1 MNNTAPFIKNCLLLL
16 LLSGLIIAC
25 GSTEEEEVREATA
38 IAVTNPN
45 PGVVSDALVAQD
57 GSLAVYEEH
66 IRVLN
71 DCDWVGLM
79 AQYPD
84 DAEIHLS
91 GGAVVKG
98 REAIGELFAGFVL
111 PHAEGGLC
119 GLTFVEES
127 RFEVGGTQ
135 NVQWV
140 ADAGFLSEPYRGSDA
155 YVSDGRYMT
164 AMVTTF
170 EGTDLMMLQAADTVT
185 NPNTGEVSD
194 SLLPQAG
201 SVAVYEE
208 HIRVLNDCD
217 WVGLMAQYP
226 NDSEIHLS
234 DGTVLKGRQAI
245 GDLFAG
251 FVLPLEDGG
260 LCGLTFVE
268 ESRFEAG
275 GSQNVQWVADANF
288 LAEPYRGSD
297 AYVSNGLYMDA
308 MVTTFEGTDLM
319 MLQAADSVTNPN
331 TGEVSDT
338 LVPQAGSVA
347 VYEEHIRVLND
358 CDWIGLMAQ
367 YPNDSEIHLSDGTVL
382 KGRQAIGDLF
392 AGFVLPQEDGGLCGL
407 TFVEESRF
415 EAGGSQ
421 NVQWVADADFLAE
434 PYRGSDAYVSNGLYM
449 DAMVTTFEGTDLT
462 FR

>member
-1 MNNTAPFIKNCLLLL
+1 M
-16 LLSGLIIAC
+16 
-25 GSTEEEEVREATA
+25 EQDA
-38 IAVTNPN
+38 ITVTNPN
-45 PGVVSDALVAQD
+45 TGEVSDALVTQD

-91 GGAVVKG
+91 DGAVIKG
-98 REAIGELFAGFVL
+98 REAIGDLFAGFVL
-111 PHAEGGLC
+111 PQEEGGLC

-140 ADAGFLSEPYRGSDA
+140 ADADFLAEPYRGSDA
-155 YVSDGRYMT
+155 YVSDGLYMT

-170 EGTDLMMLQAADTVT
+170 EGTDLMMLQ
-185 NPNTGEVSD
+185 S
-194 SLLPQAG
+194 
-201 SVAVYEE
+201 
-208 HIRVLNDCD
+208 
-217 WVGLMAQYP
+217 
-226 NDSEIHLS
+226 
-234 DGTVLKGRQAI
+234 
-245 GDLFAG
+245 
-251 FVLPLEDGG
+251 
-260 LCGLTFVE
+260 
-268 ESRFEAG
+268 
-275 GSQNVQWVADANF
+275 
-288 LAEPYRGSD
+288 AE
-297 AYVSNGLYMDA
+297 
-308 MVTTFEGTDLM
+308 
-319 MLQAADSVTNPN
+319 SVTNPN
-331 TGEVSDT
+331 TGEVSDA

-367 YPNDSEIHLSDGTVL
+367 YPNDAEIHLSDGTVV

-392 AGFVLPQEDGGLCGL
+392 AGFILPQEEGGLCGL

-421 NVQWVADADFLAE
+421 NVQWVADADFLTE

-449 DAMVTTFEGTDLT
+449 DAMVTTFEGTDLQINE
-462 FR
+462 